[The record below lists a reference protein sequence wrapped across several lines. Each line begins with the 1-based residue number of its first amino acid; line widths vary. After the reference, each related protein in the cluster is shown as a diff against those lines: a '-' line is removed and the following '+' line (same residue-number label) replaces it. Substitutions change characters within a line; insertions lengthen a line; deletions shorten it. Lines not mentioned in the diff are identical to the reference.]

1 MVNDPEAEAGVARER
16 SKIPAAIGAGVV
28 AIVLLG
34 GAMMWRANSRTN
46 KVALSSRPKPVTVV
60 RARAAMYRPTRLY
73 VGTLQPWVEAKVGPQ
88 LVSAYVDTVL
98 VRPGAVVKRG
108 EVLAT
113 LDCRD
118 ASASVKAIA
127 ARARAIDA
135 HQQAIAHEATRT
147 QGLLDGGFVS
157 PNEAE
162 QKTSQSAAE
171 EAQLEAE
178 RANLAR
184 SSLQVS
190 DCVLRAPFAG
200 DIAQRMIDPGA
211 YVRPGS
217 AIVTVVDRDTV
228 RMTADAPEMDF
239 EAVSPG
245 TKVTV
250 HVYATNRDLPATVTR
265 RAPAA
270 DPVTRTVHFEI
281 DIPDANHEIP
291 VGTTGEVRLQVGQ
304 PVAATELPLYAATV
318 RNNKAKLFTVDQNV
332 AHAQTVAIR
341 GEAGGSLFVDPSL
354 SAGTAVVTEG
364 RGLLEDGD
372 RVTAK
377 ELVAEGTEPSPP
389 ASQAPMT
396 STRKAVDKAPTR
408 GRR

>member
-1 MVNDPEAEAGVARER
+1 MINDSEAEAGTARGR
-16 SKIPAAIGAGVV
+16 SRIPTAIGAGVAV
-28 AIVLLG
+28 IVLLG
-34 GAMMWRANSRTN
+34 VAMMWRADRRTN

-60 RARAAMYRPTRLY
+60 RAKAAMYRPTRVY

-147 QGLLDGGFVS
+147 QSLLDGGFVS

-171 EAQLEAE
+171 EAQLQAE
-178 RANLAR
+178 RANLTR
-184 SSLQVS
+184 SSLQVN

-200 DIAQRMIDPGA
+200 EVAQRMIDPGA

-217 AIVTVVDRDTV
+217 AIVTVVDRGTV
-228 RMTADAPEMDF
+228 RMTADAPELDF
-239 EAVSPG
+239 DAIPPG
-245 TKVTV
+245 TKVAV
-250 HVYATNRDLPATVTR
+250 HVYATNRDLPATITR

-281 DIPDANHEIP
+281 DIADPARAIP

-304 PVAATELPLYAATV
+304 PTAATEIPLYAATV
-318 RNNKAKLFTVDQNV
+318 RNNKAKLFTVVQDV
-332 AHAQTVAIR
+332 AHAQSVPVR
-341 GEAGGSLFVDPSL
+341 GEAGGALFLDASLP
-354 SAGTAVVTEG
+354 AGAAVVTEG
-364 RGLLEDGD
+364 RGLLEEGD

-377 ELVAEGTEPSPP
+377 EAAGEAAERSTSGPHSPVA
-389 ASQAPMT
+389 
-396 STRKAVDKAPTR
+396 STRKAVEGTVPRGTR
-408 GRR
+408 